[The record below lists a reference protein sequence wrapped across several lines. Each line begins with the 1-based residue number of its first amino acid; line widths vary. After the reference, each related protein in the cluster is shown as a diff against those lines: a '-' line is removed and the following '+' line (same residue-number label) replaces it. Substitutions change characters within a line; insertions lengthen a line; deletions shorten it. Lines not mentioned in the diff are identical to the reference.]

1 MKRLKQWLSERQKRK
16 QKQRNHLIQTIAHQ
30 LYLHRT
36 TRELQG
42 DKATDLVRAQ
52 KLVRNPL
59 TRTAFQLGIY
69 WRNRI
74 DAFESTW
81 VEAALE
87 GLVKDLQNLAIFD
100 LLNIITSL
108 SLIFTAVGFFSEA
121 DGRKRQR
128 QNEAWQVISS
138 SVGQVHE
145 AGRVAAI
152 EDLYADNV
160 SLNSLDISHAYIRGL
175 DLSPRCALLVW
186 HVPAWFCRVH
196 QKITVEQIAKLE
208 IVNFQKVKML
218 DSDLQKARLWSSNFQ
233 GAYLR
238 KNNLQEAELLQI
250 LLQESKLFANNL
262 TGVNLSGGNLQKAL
276 LIGNNFQGANLSGS
290 NLDRTFLI
298 DMDLRTVTGLSR
310 EQLEGENAPLIC
322 NTSLPKQFDINKDRD
337 CDRIAQALLKNF
349 PKQEDGGGF
358 ASLEEAEEKLP
369 RYREDAKSANKKKH

>member
-1 MKRLKQWLSERQKRK
+1 
-16 QKQRNHLIQTIAHQ
+16 
-30 LYLHRT
+30 
-36 TRELQG
+36 
-42 DKATDLVRAQ
+42 
-52 KLVRNPL
+52 
-59 TRTAFQLGIY
+59 
-69 WRNRI
+69 
-74 DAFESTW
+74 
-81 VEAALE
+81 
-87 GLVKDLQNLAIFD
+87 
-100 LLNIITSL
+100 
-108 SLIFTAVGFFSEA
+108 
-121 DGRKRQR
+121 
-128 QNEAWQVISS
+128 
-138 SVGQVHE
+138 
-145 AGRVAAI
+145 
-152 EDLYADNV
+152 
-160 SLNSLDISHAYIRGL
+160 
-175 DLSPRCALLVW
+175 
-186 HVPAWFCRVH
+186 VH